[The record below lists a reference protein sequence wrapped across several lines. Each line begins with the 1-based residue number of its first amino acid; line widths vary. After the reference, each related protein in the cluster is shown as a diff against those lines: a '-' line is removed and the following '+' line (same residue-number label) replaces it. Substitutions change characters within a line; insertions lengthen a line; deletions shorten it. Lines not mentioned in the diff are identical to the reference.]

1 MKSRISFLVL
11 MALLVPAV
19 CFASEPAEKKRGI
32 LSGILF
38 LEGRGFSNLLLF
50 PLEYGHFPKSETLG
64 GVGYFSA
71 WATHTVTRVFSG
83 VADIVWMPIM
93 YPFSKYDDSI
103 PKNMGW
109 GEFPWQKGTEH
120 ANSV

>member
-11 MALLVPAV
+11 MTLLVPAV
-19 CFASEPAEKKRGI
+19 CFASEPVEKKRGI
-32 LSGILF
+32 LSGILY
-38 LEGRGFSNLLLF
+38 LEGRGLSNLFLF
-50 PLEYGHFPKSETLG
+50 PAEWGHLPKSETRG
-64 GVGYFSA
+64 GIGYLPSL
-71 WATHTVTRVFSG
+71 ATHLVTRVFSG

-109 GEFPWQKGTEH
+109 GEFPWQKGSEH
-120 ANSV
+120 ANAV

>member
-11 MALLVPAV
+11 LALLVPAV
-19 CFASEPAEKKRGI
+19 CFASDTAEKKRGI

-50 PLEYGHFPKSETLG
+50 PAEWGRFPKPEAG
-64 GVGYFSA
+64 GPAGYFFMGV
-71 WATHTVTRVFSG
+71 TRTVTRVFSG
-83 VADIVWMPIM
+83 IADITWMPVM
-93 YPFSKYDDSI
+93 YPFSKYDDSV

-109 GEFPWQKGTEH
+109 GEFPWEKGSEH
-120 ANSV
+120 ASAV